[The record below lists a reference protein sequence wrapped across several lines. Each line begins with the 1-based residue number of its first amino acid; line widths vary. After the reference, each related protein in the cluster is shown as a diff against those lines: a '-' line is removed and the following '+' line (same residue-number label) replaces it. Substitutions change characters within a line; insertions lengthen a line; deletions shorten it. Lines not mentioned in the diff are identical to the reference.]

1 MFHRVVV
8 VKSLS
13 LSDVKATAIVLRLGQ
28 LAEAVASQVGECV
41 GLRPA
46 FEVAERGPAHL
57 FRLICRASSSLLQL
71 LHPVSTIKLNI
82 AKGLK
87 LKMSK

>member
-13 LSDVKATAIVLRLGQ
+13 LSDVKAAAIVLRLGQ
-28 LAEAVASQVGECV
+28 LAEGVPSLVGECV

-57 FRLICRASSSLLQL
+57 FWLIGGASPPKFAL
-71 LHPVSTIKLNI
+71 LHPVS
-82 AKGLK
+82 
-87 LKMSK
+87 

>member
-57 FRLICRASSSLLQL
+57 FWLIGRAGPPVLVL
-71 LHPVSTIKLNI
+71 LHPVS
-82 AKGLK
+82 
-87 LKMSK
+87 

>member
-13 LSDVKATAIVLRLGQ
+13 LSDVKAAAIVLRHDQ
-28 LAEAVASQVGECV
+28 LAKAVASQFGECF
-41 GLRPA
+41 GLRPT

-57 FRLICRASSSLLQL
+57 FGLIGRAGPPVLVI
-71 LHPVSTIKLNI
+71 LHPVS
-82 AKGLK
+82 
-87 LKMSK
+87 